1 MRFCPRCLVH
11 SQHLTSI
18 CNSDLSELR
27 WMRVT
32 SKHPLP
38 SSHSHTA
45 GKSIPSAVAAQHSA
59 SRTTPAMNPP
69 PSQQTLLTLE
79 LSFPKQGGH
88 EMGVSPAVGDSTSVD
103 GPTCDLKKCKHF
115 LSTSAVMSLHSPLIP
130 GQKIPIICP
139 AQGTLLT
146 DYACSR

>member
-1 MRFCPRCLVH
+1 
-11 SQHLTSI
+11 
-18 CNSDLSELR
+18 
-27 WMRVT
+27 
-32 SKHPLP
+32 
-38 SSHSHTA
+38 
-45 GKSIPSAVAAQHSA
+45 
-59 SRTTPAMNPP
+59 MNPP
-69 PSQQTLLTLE
+69 PSQQTLE

-139 AQGTLLT
+139 AQGTFVMLLKKKKKKKGFSLQIYYFSEVGCENPT
-146 DYACSR
+146 W

>member
-1 MRFCPRCLVH
+1 
-11 SQHLTSI
+11 
-18 CNSDLSELR
+18 
-27 WMRVT
+27 
-32 SKHPLP
+32 
-38 SSHSHTA
+38 
-45 GKSIPSAVAAQHSA
+45 
-59 SRTTPAMNPP
+59 MNPP
-69 PSQQTLLTLE
+69 PSQQTLE